1 MALLSATGCFMAVDP
16 ENDDVVA
23 SSKRVGPN
31 EILKVRSSAPQDN
44 TGDDDGP
51 SEEKGSIKQ
60 VEENYV

>member
-23 SSKRVGPN
+23 ASRKVGPN
-31 EILKVRSSAPQDN
+31 EILRVRSSAPQDN
-44 TGDDDGP
+44 TGEDEGP
-51 SEEKGSIKQ
+51 SEEKGNIGD